1 MDLDLLNVCVCAC
14 VRAFMRVCV
23 LHMCLSKTVPRCWTK
38 NIRKF
43 KDIAFY
49 MFNLLYF

>member
-23 LHMCLSKTVPRCWTK
+23 LHMCLSKTVPRC
-38 NIRKF
+38 
-43 KDIAFY
+43 
-49 MFNLLYF
+49 